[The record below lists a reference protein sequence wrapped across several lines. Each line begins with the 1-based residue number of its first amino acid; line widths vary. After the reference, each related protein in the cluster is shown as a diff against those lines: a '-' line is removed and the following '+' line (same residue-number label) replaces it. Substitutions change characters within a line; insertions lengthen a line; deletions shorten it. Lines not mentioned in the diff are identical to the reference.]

1 MTTVTVDTS
10 IFPSDDL
17 RAALEPK
24 DFSFAAVTVTEREL
38 TGHHLAV
45 ELQQLSSVPGVAVWG
60 ESTWRTGLWG
70 GPSVGGCFEDLLR
83 VIGNG
88 SFPPSGKRDNLTAG
102 ERRQLRDAMI
112 FCGHVHAGLDIFLT
126 NDAKAF
132 VNGGRRAKLEAAYKT
147 RIMTR
152 DEFVT
157 AFILKPA

>member
-24 DFSFAAVTVTEREL
+24 GFSFAAVTVTEREL
-38 TGHHLAV
+38 TGHDLAV
-45 ELQQLSSVPGVAVWG
+45 ELQQLSSVPEVAVRG

-70 GPSVGGCFEDLLR
+70 GP
-83 VIGNG
+83 
-88 SFPPSGKRDNLTAG
+88 
-102 ERRQLRDAMI
+102 
-112 FCGHVHAGLDIFLT
+112 
-126 NDAKAF
+126 
-132 VNGGRRAKLEAAYKT
+132 YKT